1 MTQGE
6 NRKHRTSPLD
16 SFRFAVRGFIA
27 ALLRERNLYLS
38 WCVFL
43 AVVWAAVYFQLTGG
57 MLLAVLICCALVI
70 SSELVN
76 TAFEVLVDLVS
87 PDWNEQA
94 GLVKDIAAGAVWFTA
109 LVSGII
115 GLIVFI
121 PRLLRVGDY
130 WPHAGSARAFSL
142 LGLAVVLLVL
152 GIVPA
157 IAKSRRH
164 G

>member
-1 MTQGE
+1 MSPGE
-6 NRKHRTSPLD
+6 NRKHRTSPPE

-27 ALLRERNLYLS
+27 ALLRERNLYIS
-38 WCVFL
+38 WCMFL
-43 AVVWAAVYFQLTGG
+43 AVIWAAVYFQLTGG
-57 MLLAVLICCALVI
+57 TLLAVLICCALVI
-70 SSELVN
+70 STELIN

-109 LVSGII
+109 LVSGVI

-121 PRLLRVGDY
+121 PRLLKVGDY

-142 LGLAVVLLVL
+142 LGLTVVLLAL
-152 GIVPA
+152 AIVPG

-164 G
+164 D